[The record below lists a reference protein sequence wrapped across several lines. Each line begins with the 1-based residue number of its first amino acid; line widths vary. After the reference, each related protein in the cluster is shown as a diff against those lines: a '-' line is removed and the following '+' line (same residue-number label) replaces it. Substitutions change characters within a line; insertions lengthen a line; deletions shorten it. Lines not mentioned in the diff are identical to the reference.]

1 MVKKTRL
8 LQFAL
13 LLLSCFFVAELL
25 AATLSHSLSLAAD
38 AGHVFSDIATLG
50 ITLTATW
57 LTSHFEEKD
66 LRSPTNPVSAQ
77 VPSKIE
83 AIAAFVNGLSLLGV
97 AIWVGWEAI
106 LRLHSP
112 HPEVQGLPML
122 LLAILGLIVN
132 SINAMWLYRC
142 SCGDLNLKSAFFHVI
157 ADVLSSFGVILAA
170 IAVIWL
176 HWFWADGVV
185 SLLVCGAIALLALP
199 LLVQSLQRLLSA
211 EIKPLSPVC
220 DRDREAIEKLFYPSL
235 QDLLDK

>member
-1 MVKKTRL
+1 MGKKTRL

-25 AATLSHSLSLAAD
+25 AATLSHSLSLVAD
-38 AGHVFSDIATLG
+38 AGHVFSDIAALG
-50 ITLTATW
+50 VTLTATW
-57 LTSHFEEKD
+57 LTSRFEEKGV
-66 LRSPTNPVSAQ
+66 RSPTNCT
-77 VPSKIE
+77 PSKIE
-83 AIAAFVNGLSLLGV
+83 AIAALVNGLSLLGV

-106 LRLHSP
+106 LRLNSP

-132 SINAMWLYRC
+132 SINAMGLYRC

-157 ADVLSSFGVILAA
+157 ADVVSSFGVILAA

-199 LLVQSLQRLLSA
+199 LLVQSLQRLFSA
-211 EIKPLSPVC
+211 EIESFSPVC
-220 DRDREAIEKLFYPSL
+220 DRDREAIEQLFYPSL
-235 QDLLDK
+235 KDVLDKQK